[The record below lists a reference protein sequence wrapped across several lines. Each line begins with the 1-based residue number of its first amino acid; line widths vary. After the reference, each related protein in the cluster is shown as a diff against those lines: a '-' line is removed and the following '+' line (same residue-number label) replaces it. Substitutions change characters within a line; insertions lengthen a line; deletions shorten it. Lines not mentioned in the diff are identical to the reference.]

1 MLFKK
6 PKHRVFDYQPR
17 YYKPEED
24 ASERRKRKLGF
35 KNNLRSQKKSSSF
48 LILLILL
55 ILVIYVIYLLYLY

>member
-24 ASERRKRKLGF
+24 ATERKKRKLGF
-35 KNNLRSQKKSSSF
+35 SNLRRQKKSSSF
-48 LILLILL
+48 LILLVLL
-55 ILVIYVIYLLYLY
+55 ILVIYFIYLFYSY

>member
-35 KNNLRSQKKSSSF
+35 KNNLRRQRKSGSFLFLLIF
-48 LILLILL
+48 LILI
-55 ILVIYVIYLLYLY
+55 IYVIYLLYSY